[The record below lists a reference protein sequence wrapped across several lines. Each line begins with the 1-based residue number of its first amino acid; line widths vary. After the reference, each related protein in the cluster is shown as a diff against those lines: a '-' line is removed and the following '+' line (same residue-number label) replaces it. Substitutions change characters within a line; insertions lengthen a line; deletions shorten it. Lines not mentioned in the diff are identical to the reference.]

1 MNTTICLRTA
11 DGYLLAAKALYTTQ
25 ENGVAFFKYYISP
38 FTVNAAFACE
48 VYLKYLYYKQ
58 YGTAMKVQ
66 HNLFVLYSLLCDETK
81 LQLRLEYEQWKS
93 NLSLEKCLQIHS
105 KAFVNWRY
113 IYEEDNGSS
122 VDPRSLYYL
131 AVSLHNICH
140 LKEEAQ
146 PNAH

>member
-1 MNTTICLRTA
+1 MNATTCLRTA

-25 ENGVAFFKYYISP
+25 KNGVAFLKYYISP
-38 FTVNAAFACE
+38 FTVNAAFSCE

-58 YGTAMKVQ
+58 NGTAIKGQ
-66 HNLFVLYSLLCDETK
+66 HNLFVLYGMICEETQS
-81 LQLRLEYEQWKS
+81 QLKSEYERWTS
-93 NLSLEKCLQIHS
+93 ILSLEECLQLHS

-113 IYEEDNGSS
+113 IYEDDGSS
-122 VDPRSLYYL
+122 VEPQSLYNL

-146 PNAH
+146 THAH

>member
-1 MNTTICLRTA
+1 MNATTCLRTA

-25 ENGVAFFKYYISP
+25 KNGVAFLKYYISP

-58 YGTAMKVQ
+58 YGTAIKEQ
-66 HNLFVLYSLLCDETK
+66 HHLLVLYGLLCEETQ
-81 LQLRLEYEQWKS
+81 LQLKSEYKNWTS
-93 NLSLEKCLQIHS
+93 ILSLEECLQLHS

-113 IYEEDNGSS
+113 IYEDDGGS
-122 VDPRSLYYL
+122 VEPQSLYNL

-146 PNAH
+146 TNAN

>member
-1 MNTTICLRTA
+1 MNATTCLRTA

-25 ENGVAFFKYYISP
+25 KNGVAFFKYYISP

-58 YGTAMKVQ
+58 FGTAIKGQ
-66 HNLFVLYSLLCDETK
+66 HNLFVLYGLLCEENQ
-81 LQLRLEYEQWKS
+81 LQLKSEYERWKS
-93 NLSLEKCLQIHS
+93 ILSLEECLHLHS

-113 IYEEDNGSS
+113 IYEDDGVSA
-122 VDPRSLYYL
+122 DPQSLYNL
-131 AVSLHNICH
+131 AVSLHNISH

-146 PNAH
+146 TNAN